1 MAKYYNIRWTENDS
15 KQLSKAVKN
24 FNAKVKRLE
33 AKYSDIPDMVLP
45 EKVTMKEMRE
55 VIGTRRDL
63 QKELKSLQKFTQR
76 GSEEVVKANT
86 KDTILLTKWQK
97 DELLK
102 REKVINKARAER
114 REELENQGLIHKGEG
129 VGYTRGAVGMGKT
142 DALMLRPTHA
152 FTPKM
157 QKYELKEKMKHF
169 RRESQSDYWNKRD
182 KLMVDNYIKALKE
195 NFNYNDVKDVIDK
208 INSQGVEGSKD
219 TILSD
224 PQEFNTAYPP
234 SDEDYER
241 YLKHLK
247 EMWGLPYIKKEER
260 EQQKQS
266 TKKKKSKKRKSSK
279 KKSKKRK

>member
-1 MAKYYNIRWTENDS
+1 MAKHYNIRWSEADVKN
-15 KQLSKAVKN
+15 LSKAVRN

-33 AKYSDIPDMVLP
+33 KKYSDIPEAVLP
-45 EKVTMKEMRE
+45 EKVSMKEMRE

-63 QKELKSLQKFTQR
+63 QKELKSLQSFTQR
-76 GSEEVVKANT
+76 GSEQLVDTNT
-86 KDTILLTKWQK
+86 NDNIKVTDWQK
-97 DELLK
+97 KELLK

-114 REELENQGLIHKGEG
+114 RDMLESQGLIHKGEA

-142 DALMLRPTHA
+142 DALMLRPTTA

-157 QKYELKEKMKHF
+157 RKYEVNEKMKHY
-169 RRESQSDYWNKRD
+169 RKESQGDYWLKRD
-182 KLMVDNYIKALKE
+182 RLMIDNYIKALKE
-195 NFNYNDVKDVIDK
+195 NFNYNDVRDVIDK
-208 INSQGVEGSKD
+208 INSLGVEGAKG

-234 SDEDYER
+234 SDDDYER

-247 EMWGLPYIKKEER
+247 EMWGLPYVQREER
-260 EQQKQS
+260 KPVKTD
-266 TKKKKSKKRKSSK
+266 TKKKSSK